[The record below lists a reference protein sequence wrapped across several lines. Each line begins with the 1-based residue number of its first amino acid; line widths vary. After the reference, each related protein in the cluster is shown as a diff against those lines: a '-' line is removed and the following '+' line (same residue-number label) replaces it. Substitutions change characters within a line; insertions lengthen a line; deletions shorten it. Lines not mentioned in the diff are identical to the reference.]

1 MIRSVIKPPAGWGRA
16 RIPTLPGGGAG
27 RQTDSA
33 TAPPARGRFPR
44 AFDLRSEELAPWL
57 LSGTAALGYR
67 DGVRRYLVERLIS
80 AAFVLVGVSFIVFV
94 LSRLV
99 PGDPAQVMLG
109 PLATPGELAALRERF
124 GLDRPVPIQYGRW
137 LSNVVQGDL
146 GRSIMLHRPVL
157 PEIWERFRATVI
169 LAAGGMLLAFPLGVL
184 VGIAAAIRPGSVLD
198 RVSRLVATLSISMPA
213 FWFGLLLV
221 IGFSVR
227 LRWLPGTGMYSPI
240 GGGGV
245 GDLLQHLMLPA
256 ITLSLVPLA
265 VVSRLTR
272 SNMLDAMDQDYVRT
286 ARAKGASEGR
296 VVARHAFSNTLVS
309 LLTVIGLQ
317 VGFLLAGAVY
327 VEVVFSWPGI
337 GFMMVNAILTR
348 DYPLVQGG
356 VLLIATSYVAINLAT
371 DLLYT
376 CVDPRVRYT

>member
-1 MIRSVIKPPAGWGRA
+1 M
-16 RIPTLPGGGAG
+16 
-27 RQTDSA
+27 
-33 TAPPARGRFPR
+33 
-44 AFDLRSEELAPWL
+44 
-57 LSGTAALGYR
+57 
-67 DGVRRYLVERLIS
+67 RRYLVERLVS
-80 AAFVLVGVSFIVFV
+80 AVFVLVGVSLIVFV

-109 PLATPGELAALRERF
+109 PLATPAELAALREQF
-124 GLDRPVPIQYGRW
+124 GLDQPILVQYGRW
-137 LSNVVQGDL
+137 LSRVAHGDL
-146 GRSIMLHRPVL
+146 GRSIMLHRAVL
-157 PEIWERFRATVI
+157 PEIWERFRATLV
-169 LAAGGMLLAFPLGVL
+169 LAAGGMLLAFPLGGL
-184 VGIAAAIRPGSVLD
+184 VGVVAAIRPGSGLD
-198 RVSRLVATLSISMPA
+198 RLSRLVATLSISMPA
-213 FWFGLLLV
+213 FWLGLLLV

-227 LRWLPGTGMYSPI
+227 LGWLPGTGMYSPV
-240 GGGGV
+240 GHGSL
-245 GDLLQHLMLPA
+245 GDLLAHLVLPA

-286 ARAKGASEGR
+286 ARAKGASESR
-296 VVARHAFSNTLVS
+296 VIARHALSNTLVS

-337 GFMMVNAILTR
+337 GSMMVNAILTR
-348 DYPLVQGG
+348 DFPLVQGG
-356 VLLIATSYVAINLAT
+356 VLLIATSYVVINLAT

>member
-1 MIRSVIKPPAGWGRA
+1 M
-16 RIPTLPGGGAG
+16 
-27 RQTDSA
+27 
-33 TAPPARGRFPR
+33 
-44 AFDLRSEELAPWL
+44 
-57 LSGTAALGYR
+57 
-67 DGVRRYLVERLIS
+67 RRYLVERVAS
-80 AAFVLVGVSFIVFV
+80 AVFVLVGVSFIVFV

-109 PLATPGELAALRERF
+109 PLATPSELARLREEF
-124 GLDRPVPIQYGRW
+124 GLDRPILVQYGRW
-137 LSNVVQGDL
+137 IARVAHGDL
-146 GRSIMLHRPVL
+146 GRSIMLHRAVL
-157 PEIWERFRATVI
+157 PEVWERFRATAI
-169 LAAGGMLLAFPLGVL
+169 LAAGGMLLAFPLGIL
-184 VGIAAAIRPGSVLD
+184 VGVLAAVRPGSRLD
-198 RVSRLVATLSISMPA
+198 RLSRIAATLSISMPA
-213 FWFGLLLV
+213 FWIGLLLV

-227 LRWLPGTGMYSPI
+227 LGWLPGTGMYSP
-240 GGGGV
+240 V
-245 GDLLQHLMLPA
+245 GDGGLRDLLAHLVLPA

-265 VVSRLTR
+265 VVSRMTR

-286 ARAKGASEGR
+286 ARAKGASESR
-296 VVARHAFSNTLVS
+296 VVARHAFRNTLVS

-317 VGFLLAGAVY
+317 IGFLLTGAVY

-348 DYPLVQGG
+348 DFPLVQGG

>member
-1 MIRSVIKPPAGWGRA
+1 MK
-16 RIPTLPGGGAG
+16 
-27 RQTDSA
+27 
-33 TAPPARGRFPR
+33 
-44 AFDLRSEELAPWL
+44 
-57 LSGTAALGYR
+57 
-67 DGVRRYLVERLIS
+67 RYLVERLIS

-109 PLATPGELAALRERF
+109 PLATPRELAALREQF
-124 GLDRPVPIQYGRW
+124 GLDKPILVQYGRW
-137 LSNVVQGDL
+137 LSHVVQGDL
-146 GRSIMLHRPVL
+146 GRSIMLHRAVL
-157 PEIWERFRATVI
+157 PEVWERFRATVI

-184 VGIAAAIRPGSVLD
+184 VGVVAAIRPGSGLD
-198 RVSRLVATLSISMPA
+198 RLSRLVATLSISMPA
-213 FWFGLLLV
+213 FWLGLLLV

-227 LRWLPGTGMYSPI
+227 LGWLPGTGMYSPV
-240 GGGGV
+240 GSGGV
-245 GDLLQHLMLPA
+245 GDLLAQLVLPA
-256 ITLSLVPLA
+256 VTLSLVPLA

-286 ARAKGASEGR
+286 ARAKGASERR
-296 VVARHAFSNTLVS
+296 VVGRHALSNTLVA

-348 DYPLVQGG
+348 DFPLVQGG
-356 VLLIATSYVAINLAT
+356 VLLIATSYVVINLAT

>member
-1 MIRSVIKPPAGWGRA
+1 M
-16 RIPTLPGGGAG
+16 
-27 RQTDSA
+27 
-33 TAPPARGRFPR
+33 
-44 AFDLRSEELAPWL
+44 
-57 LSGTAALGYR
+57 GYR
-67 DGVRRYLVERLIS
+67 DGMRRYLAERLIS

-109 PLATPGELAALRERF
+109 PLATPGELAALRTQF

-137 LSNVVQGDL
+137 LSSVVQGDL

-157 PEIWERFRATVI
+157 PEIWERFRATAI
-169 LAAGGMLLAFPLGVL
+169 LAAGGMLLAFPLGIL
-184 VGIAAAIRPGSVLD
+184 IGILAAIRPGSALD
-198 RVSRLVATLSISMPA
+198 RLSRLVATLSISMPA

-227 LRWLPGTGMYSPI
+227 LGWLPGTGMYSPV
-240 GGGGV
+240 GGGGL
-245 GDLLQHLMLPA
+245 GDLAEHLVLPA
-256 ITLSLVPLA
+256 VTLSLVPLA

-356 VLLIATSYVAINLAT
+356 VLLIAASYVAINFAT

-376 CVDPRVRYT
+376 YVDPRVRYA

>member
-1 MIRSVIKPPAGWGRA
+1 M
-16 RIPTLPGGGAG
+16 
-27 RQTDSA
+27 
-33 TAPPARGRFPR
+33 
-44 AFDLRSEELAPWL
+44 
-57 LSGTAALGYR
+57 
-67 DGVRRYLVERLIS
+67 RRYLVERLVS
-80 AAFVLVGVSFIVFV
+80 AVFVLVGVSFIVFV

-109 PLATPGELAALRERF
+109 PLATPGELAALREQF
-124 GLDRPVPIQYGRW
+124 GLDKPILVQYGRW
-137 LSNVVQGDL
+137 LSHVAQGDL
-146 GRSIMLHRPVL
+146 GRSIMLHRAVL
-157 PEIWERFRATVI
+157 PEIWERFRATAV

-184 VGIAAAIRPGSVLD
+184 VGVVAAIRPGSGLD
-198 RVSRLVATLSISMPA
+198 RLSRLVATLSISMPA

-227 LRWLPGTGMYSPI
+227 LGWLPGTGMYSPV
-240 GGGGV
+240 GQGSL
-245 GDLLQHLMLPA
+245 GDLLAHLVLPA

-296 VVARHAFSNTLVS
+296 VVARHALSNTLVS

-348 DYPLVQGG
+348 DFPLVQGG
-356 VLLIATSYVAINLAT
+356 VLLIATSYVVINLAT

-376 CVDPRVRYT
+376 CVDPRVRYA

>member
-1 MIRSVIKPPAGWGRA
+1 M
-16 RIPTLPGGGAG
+16 
-27 RQTDSA
+27 
-33 TAPPARGRFPR
+33 
-44 AFDLRSEELAPWL
+44 
-57 LSGTAALGYR
+57 
-67 DGVRRYLVERLIS
+67 RRYLVERLVS

-99 PGDPAQVMLG
+99 PGDPAEVMLG
-109 PLATPGELAALRERF
+109 PLATPGELAALREQF

-137 LSNVVQGDL
+137 FSNVVQGDL

-157 PEIWERFRATVI
+157 PEIWERFRATAI
-169 LAAGGMLLAFPLGVL
+169 LAAGGMLLAFPLGIL
-184 VGIAAAIRPGSVLD
+184 VGILAAIRPGSVLD
-198 RVSRLVATLSISMPA
+198 RLSRLVATLSISMPA

-227 LRWLPGTGMYSPI
+227 LGWLPGTGMYSPV
-240 GGGGV
+240 GGGGL
-245 GDLLQHLMLPA
+245 GDLLEHLVLPA

-356 VLLIATSYVAINLAT
+356 VLLIATSYVAINFAT

>member
-1 MIRSVIKPPAGWGRA
+1 M
-16 RIPTLPGGGAG
+16 
-27 RQTDSA
+27 
-33 TAPPARGRFPR
+33 
-44 AFDLRSEELAPWL
+44 
-57 LSGTAALGYR
+57 
-67 DGVRRYLVERLIS
+67 RRYLVERLVS

-99 PGDPAQVMLG
+99 PGDPAEVMLG
-109 PLATPGELAALRERF
+109 PLATPGELAILREQF

-137 LSNVVQGDL
+137 FSNVIQGDL

-157 PEIWERFRATVI
+157 PEIWERFRATAI
-169 LAAGGMLLAFPLGVL
+169 LAAGGMLLAFPLGIL
-184 VGIAAAIRPGSVLD
+184 VGILAAIRPGSVLD
-198 RVSRLVATLSISMPA
+198 RLSRLVATLSISMPA

-227 LRWLPGTGMYSPI
+227 LGWLPGTGMYSPV
-240 GGGGV
+240 GGGGL
-245 GDLLQHLMLPA
+245 GDLLEHLVLPA

-356 VLLIATSYVAINLAT
+356 VLLIATSYVAINFAT

>member
-1 MIRSVIKPPAGWGRA
+1 M
-16 RIPTLPGGGAG
+16 
-27 RQTDSA
+27 
-33 TAPPARGRFPR
+33 
-44 AFDLRSEELAPWL
+44 
-57 LSGTAALGYR
+57 
-67 DGVRRYLVERLIS
+67 RRYLVERVVS

-99 PGDPAQVMLG
+99 PGDPAEVMLG
-109 PLATPGELAALRERF
+109 PLATPRELASLREQF
-124 GLDRPVPIQYGRW
+124 GLDRPILVQYGRW
-137 LSNVVQGDL
+137 LSHVVQGDL
-146 GRSIMLHRPVL
+146 GRSIMLHRAVL
-157 PEIWERFRATVI
+157 PEIWERFCATAI

-184 VGIAAAIRPGSVLD
+184 VGVLAAVLPGSRLD
-198 RVSRLVATLSISMPA
+198 RLSRIVATLSISMPA
-213 FWFGLLLV
+213 FWIGLLLV

-227 LRWLPGTGMYSPI
+227 LGWLPGTGMYSPVGK
-240 GGGGV
+240 GGL
-245 GDLLQHLMLPA
+245 GDLLTHLVLPA

-296 VVARHAFSNTLVS
+296 VIARHAFSNTLVS

-317 VGFLLAGAVY
+317 VGFLLPGAVY

-348 DYPLVQGG
+348 DFPLVQGG

>member
-1 MIRSVIKPPAGWGRA
+1 M
-16 RIPTLPGGGAG
+16 
-27 RQTDSA
+27 
-33 TAPPARGRFPR
+33 
-44 AFDLRSEELAPWL
+44 
-57 LSGTAALGYR
+57 
-67 DGVRRYLVERLIS
+67 RRYLVERVVS
-80 AAFVLVGVSFIVFV
+80 AVFVLVGVSFIVFV

-109 PLATPGELAALRERF
+109 PLATPSELARLREEF
-124 GLDRPVPIQYGRW
+124 GLDRPILVQYGRW
-137 LSNVVQGDL
+137 ISRVAQGDL
-146 GRSIMLHRPVL
+146 GRSIMLHRAVL
-157 PEIWERFRATVI
+157 PEVWERFRATAI
-169 LAAGGMLLAFPLGVL
+169 LAAGGMLLAFPLGIL
-184 VGIAAAIRPGSVLD
+184 VGVLAAVRPGSRLD
-198 RVSRLVATLSISMPA
+198 RLSRIVATLSISMPA
-213 FWFGLLLV
+213 FWIGLLLV

-227 LRWLPGTGMYSPI
+227 LGWLPGTGMYSP
-240 GGGGV
+240 V
-245 GDLLQHLMLPA
+245 GDGGLRDLLAHLVLPA

-296 VVARHAFSNTLVS
+296 VVARHAFRNTLVS

-317 VGFLLAGAVY
+317 IGFLLTGAVY

-348 DYPLVQGG
+348 DFPLVQGG

>member
-1 MIRSVIKPPAGWGRA
+1 M
-16 RIPTLPGGGAG
+16 
-27 RQTDSA
+27 
-33 TAPPARGRFPR
+33 
-44 AFDLRSEELAPWL
+44 
-57 LSGTAALGYR
+57 
-67 DGVRRYLVERLIS
+67 RRYLVERLVS
-80 AAFVLVGVSFIVFV
+80 AVFVLVGVSFIVFV

-109 PLATPGELAALRERF
+109 PLATPDELAALRERF
-124 GLDRPVPIQYGRW
+124 GLDQPILVQYGRW
-137 LSNVVQGDL
+137 LSHVAHGDL
-146 GRSIMLHRPVL
+146 GRSIMLHRAVL
-157 PEIWERFRATVI
+157 PEIWERFRATAV

-184 VGIAAAIRPGSVLD
+184 VGVVAAIRPGSGLD
-198 RVSRLVATLSISMPA
+198 RLSRLVATLSISMPA
-213 FWFGLLLV
+213 FWLGLLLV

-227 LRWLPGTGMYSPI
+227 LGWLPGTGMYSPV
-240 GGGGV
+240 GQGSL
-245 GDLLQHLMLPA
+245 GDLLEHLVLPA

-296 VVARHAFSNTLVS
+296 VIARHALSNTLVS

-348 DYPLVQGG
+348 DFPLVQGG
-356 VLLIATSYVAINLAT
+356 VLLIATSYVVINLAT

>member
-1 MIRSVIKPPAGWGRA
+1 M
-16 RIPTLPGGGAG
+16 
-27 RQTDSA
+27 
-33 TAPPARGRFPR
+33 
-44 AFDLRSEELAPWL
+44 
-57 LSGTAALGYR
+57 
-67 DGVRRYLVERLIS
+67 RRYLVERLVS
-80 AAFVLVGVSFIVFV
+80 AVFVLVGVSFIVFV

-109 PLATPGELAALRERF
+109 PLATPGELAALREQF
-124 GLDRPVPIQYGRW
+124 GLDKPILVQYGRW
-137 LSNVVQGDL
+137 LSHVAQGDL
-146 GRSIMLHRPVL
+146 GRSIMLHRAVL
-157 PEIWERFRATVI
+157 PEIWERFRATAV

-184 VGIAAAIRPGSVLD
+184 VGVVAAIRPGSGLD
-198 RVSRLVATLSISMPA
+198 RLSRLVATLSISMPA

-227 LRWLPGTGMYSPI
+227 LGWLPGTGMYSPV
-240 GGGGV
+240 GQGSL
-245 GDLLQHLMLPA
+245 GDLLAHLVLPA

-296 VVARHAFSNTLVS
+296 VVARHALSNTLVA

-348 DYPLVQGG
+348 DFPLVQGG
-356 VLLIATSYVAINLAT
+356 VLLIATSYVVINLAT